1 MLVVRRRFAMIAGS
15 AGSAAS
21 ATSAASAARAANAAR
36 ATAAAF
42 AVAAT
47 VVAAWLGAPPAATAA
62 AVTLQ
67 VKGSDTIGG
76 KLGQDFAHAFM
87 ARHPEVDVKWEAL
100 GSGTAFVGLL
110 DGSAQ
115 LGAASRGVKESEVA
129 EARQRGIELREFVIG
144 YDGIA
149 VVVHPENPVSELTVA
164 QLSDLFTGKLRNWRE
179 VGGPDLPVHIISR
192 PSYSGTFSF
201 FRDKVLRRGNDK
213 GPEDYAPG
221 TEIIEENGAILE
233 KVAREP
239 GAISYVGIGWVT
251 PAVRTLG
258 VAPKAGQPA
267 VHASVATVR
276 TGTYP
281 IYRPLLMYSR
291 GEPHGPAREL
301 MAFILSSDGQK
312 VVAKNDFVPTD
323 SPVALAPE
331 TAGQGAGR
339 AAAASAAAGAN
350 AAGSAAANAAA
361 ASNPPEVVRVQFPK
375 GATLTAAAKASLAT
389 LAASVKSG
397 GNHLLVVGHAD
408 IRGSRAVNARVAVA
422 RARAVASYLEEQ
434 GVPQSAIEVAGRA
447 ADEPIESN
455 RSGAGRGANRRVDV
469 TVLAPAAGR

>member
-1 MLVVRRRFAMIAGS
+1 MRVARRGFASIPGSTGRSGSTGSAGS
-15 AGSAAS
+15 AGSAA
-21 ATSAASAARAANAAR
+21 RAAACTVIAV
-36 ATAAAF
+36 AV

-47 VVAAWLGAPPAATAA
+47 VVAAWLCAPPAAAAA

-76 KLGQDFAHAFM
+76 KLGQDFAQAFK

-100 GSGTAFVGLL
+100 GSGTAFVGLM

-115 LGAASRGVKESEVA
+115 LGAASRGVKENEVA

-149 VVVHPENPVSELTVA
+149 VVVHPGNPVSELTVA
-164 QLSDLFTGKLRNWRE
+164 QLSDLFTGKIRNWRE
-179 VGGPDLPVHIISR
+179 AGGPDLPVRLISR

-221 TEIIEENGAILE
+221 AELVEENGAILE

-251 PAVRTLG
+251 PAVKTLG

-267 VHASVATVR
+267 VRASVATVR

-281 IYRPLLMYSR
+281 VYRPLLMYSR
-291 GEPHGPAREL
+291 GEPHGPAREML
-301 MAFILSSDGQK
+301 AFILSSDGQK
-312 VVAKNDFVPTD
+312 VVAKNDFVPTG

-331 TAGQGAGR
+331 TAGAATAMTAAGAS
-339 AAAASAAAGAN
+339 ASAAASA
-350 AAGSAAANAAA
+350 
-361 ASNPPEVVRVQFPK
+361 PPDVVRVQFPK
-375 GATLTAAAKASLAT
+375 GATLTEAAKASLAA
-389 LAASVKSG
+389 LAVSVRSG
-397 GNHLLVVGHAD
+397 ANHLLVVGHAD
-408 IRGSRAVNARVAVA
+408 VRGSRAANAHMALA
-422 RARAVASYLEEQ
+422 RAKAVASYLEEE
-434 GVPQSAIEVAGRA
+434 GVPRSAIQVAGRG
-447 ADEPIESN
+447 ADEPIGTN
-455 RSGAGRGANRRVDV
+455 QSGAGRGANRRVDI